1 MRCAFPRTGFF
12 GVSSVNSLPI
22 DVALP
27 GEPKSSSESSQ

>member
-1 MRCAFPRTGFF
+1 MRCAFPRAGFF

-27 GEPKSSSESSQ
+27 DEPESSSKSSQ